1 MRLFVGFIFHKISF
15 GLLSVLLPLYITQAI
30 SGGNLPVWGLIASI
44 ATFIA
49 IPFSFLW
56 GYLCDVTRRYR
67 FFILLSFASLTL
79 LLYIFSV
86 TTDLLLLGIV
96 YVLLAVFQVAF
107 VPSKNVLI
115 AENYSHRDW
124 KRGFAYYAALTEI
137 GWVTGLFLGFLLTFW
152 GFSSATLLAICI
164 VLSFVSFVLSAIFV
178 TDPTLIFER
187 GLVTIERSF
196 SLVQRGVELLARLN
210 FNQYDSGELTRENM
224 YALCFGLMFF
234 SLATSMFITPL
245 PIFFAESLALPTS
258 TVFAMFLLNSL
269 GCLAGYLLMKRKHN
283 SMRETSMTTRV
294 SLIRGILVFT
304 LLLVGHVASTW
315 AILLSVTVLVLSGLV
330 YALYSVSVLSLSME
344 VIPRGKT
351 GLFTALLGAG
361 SGIGCLTGPIIAEKF
376 GFSYTFIAS
385 ATCFLISYVAFK
397 VFTRSRHLEF
407 L

>member
-1 MRLFVGFIFHKISF
+1 
-15 GLLSVLLPLYITQAI
+15 
-30 SGGNLPVWGLIASI
+30 
-44 ATFIA
+44 
-49 IPFSFLW
+49 
-56 GYLCDVTRRYR
+56 
-67 FFILLSFASLTL
+67 
-79 LLYIFSV
+79 
-86 TTDLLLLGIV
+86 
-96 YVLLAVFQVAF
+96 
-107 VPSKNVLI
+107 
-115 AENYSHRDW
+115 
-124 KRGFAYYAALTEI
+124 
-137 GWVTGLFLGFLLTFW
+137 
-152 GFSSATLLAICI
+152 
-164 VLSFVSFVLSAIFV
+164 VLSAIFV

-283 SMRETSMTTRV
+283 SMQETSMTTRV

-315 AILLSVTVLVLSGLV
+315 AILLSVTVLALSGLV